1 EVALAPRIDMV
12 ELQGVLDAPGLGGV
26 ELASAVQGALRI
38 YGHVRESAVGPG
50 EFTWPRTIAKL
61 RDMFIGES
69 RRDDFRETL
78 RLSPRARKRL
88 WPVVYWQKS
97 SRPISAR
104 PHDFHRGPGSGPGP
118 LCSATGDGALGV
130 ADPFAPGAGVE
141 ARAFEAGA
149 LESEQVV
156 ACGHSR

>member
-1 EVALAPRIDMV
+1 APRIDMV

-78 RLSPRARKRL
+78 RLSPRARERP

-97 SRPISAR
+97 SRRFLRDPTIFAAGQGAALAR
-104 PHDFHRGPGSGPGP
+104 YAVPLAMGRLGS
-118 LCSATGDGALGV
+118 
-130 ADPFAPGAGVE
+130 
-141 ARAFEAGA
+141 RI
-149 LESEQVV
+149 
-156 ACGHSR
+156 HSLQEPA